1 MMWSDYGIISKD
13 IIRAG
18 VRMGDHTMS
27 RSDWYNIRKILYA
40 LECAW
45 VTIPCHEV
53 IGIISE
59 DIIRAG
65 VRME

>member
-1 MMWSDYGIISKD
+1 
-13 IIRAG
+13 
-18 VRMGDHTMS
+18 MGDHTMS